1 MRCLFRLFLSLF
13 GIVFLAVGGFML
25 FTVFIDTPD
34 EVTATLGALTTLER
48 AASEEE
54 LNVFVDGQTAGSN
67 SFGGAEL
74 DEGDINEVIAERPTT
89 TEGRPQVDPNEIR
102 EQANSVISPEAV
114 TNTEV
119 LSNPVLSNEPI
130 NAATNV
136 VVEEVAGTEEIEA
149 PSGTGG
155 GTANFATEQ
164 RVAELE
170 WPEKFRDG
178 ESGSIR
184 LTLRALEEGGLV
196 AEAEIDEN
204 TILATPIIL
213 TDRYDTHDAFIT
225 ARISA
230 PDFEI
235 EGNSSAQQ
243 QMFEGERVEW
253 RWTLTP
259 NDTGSFV
266 ITVGTEVIWQP
277 KDPGTGVTIGPL
289 PVWGQSVQSDVDQ
302 VFGLISIPQASI
314 AGTIIAVIGAL
325 LELPFFAELG
335 SAFLERMVDRI
346 RNGDKSG
353 NRSRRA

>member
-1 MRCLFRLFLSLF
+1 MRCLFRIFLTLF

-25 FTVFIDTPD
+25 FTVYINTPD
-34 EVTATLGALTTLER
+34 EVTATLGALTTLEE
-48 AASEEE
+48 AASDNE
-54 LNVFVDGQTAGSN
+54 LNVFINGQTAGSN

-74 DEGDINEVIAERPTT
+74 DEGEIDKTLAERPTT
-89 TEGRPQVDPNEIR
+89 SEGRPTVDQNEVR
-102 EQANSVISPEAV
+102 VQANEVISNEAV

-119 LSNPVLSNEPI
+119 FSNPVLANEPI
-130 NAATNV
+130 NTSTNIV
-136 VVEEVAGTEEIEA
+136 LEEVAGTEEIEA

-155 GTANFATEQ
+155 GTATFETEE

-213 TDRYDTHDAFIT
+213 TDRYETHDAFIT

-259 NDTGSFV
+259 EDTGTFI

-277 KDPGTGVTIGPL
+277 KDPGGQTIGPL
-289 PVWGQSVQSDVDQ
+289 PVWGQAVQSDVDQ

-325 LELPFFAELG
+325 LELPFFAEIG
-335 SAFLERMVDRI
+335 SAFLERVLDRI
-346 RNGDKSG
+346 RDTGRSNTS
-353 NRSRRA
+353 NRR